1 MSNTSYNIKNKVLC
15 CHKHVYGLRNHAKT
29 ILVATHPVMIF
40 FQTIK
45 TNSHRVHT
53 RSKKS
58 LIIGFLLSFYYLNAK
73 LTKTLH
79 HGFIKL
85 KILQA
90 FKHLIDALFLLFHIR
105 MHIKIKCCSFPFQFC
120 LIVIKAFLNV
130 NLSYNV
136 PLIKIVLCYIFSC
149 TKRVLYSK

>member
-1 MSNTSYNIKNKVLC
+1 MSNPTY
-15 CHKHVYGLRNHAKT
+15 
-29 ILVATHPVMIF
+29 
-40 FQTIK
+40 
-45 TNSHRVHT
+45 
-53 RSKKS
+53 
-58 LIIGFLLSFYYLNAK
+58 IGFLLPFHYLNAK

-136 PLIKIVLCYIFSC
+136 SLIKIVLCYIFFAQNAFYIQNEFRKNFSSERLSPNILTIC
-149 TKRVLYSK
+149 ISMR